1 MITNHRSWRDGNDSY
16 LHLRGGNDSYSHW
29 TVESGVHLYKCIVEV
44 TLNRLIHLVSFLQGW
59 EDAKTGSSEMRA
71 GRGGGGVL
79 LQNLQTGRKKRKI
92 FVLMVVDKA

>member
-16 LHLRGGNDSYSHW
+16 LHLRGGNDSYSHR

-59 EDAKTGSSEMRA
+59 EDGKTDSSEMRA
-71 GRGGGGVL
+71 GRGGGGGVTSKPADGT
-79 LQNLQTGRKKRKI
+79 QEKKNI
-92 FVLMVVDKA
+92 CSNGCG